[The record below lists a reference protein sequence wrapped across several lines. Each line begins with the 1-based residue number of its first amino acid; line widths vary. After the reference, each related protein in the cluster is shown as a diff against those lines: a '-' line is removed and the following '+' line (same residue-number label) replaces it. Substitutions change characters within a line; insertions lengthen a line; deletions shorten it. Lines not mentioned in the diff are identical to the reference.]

1 MDFRVSKKNK
11 LALCCCCCCRRHHL
25 QLYIYTRL
33 TSRRLDVRKPYAARS
48 QWLARANVSLL
59 MSSCSLRSGP
69 MRLRLVNWSYVDD
82 KRAATRRRR
91 RYHGK
96 VTRQVVG
103 NKILDDAL
111 QPALPRRSVEQLA
124 GIAPYQ
130 VDGCI
135 SGTSER
141 QFTALP
147 SFSFSFTRS
156 LADKELT
163 RISFPNWTT
172 TKLHQCR
179 NCKRIARP
187 SLRCT
192 S

>member
-11 LALCCCCCCRRHHL
+11 LALCCCRRHHL

-48 QWLARANVSLL
+48 RWLARAVVSLL

-111 QPALPRRSVEQLA
+111 QLRACLQACRS
-124 GIAPYQ
+124 
-130 VDGCI
+130 
-135 SGTSER
+135 
-141 QFTALP
+141 
-147 SFSFSFTRS
+147 TRCHLHYHVVRWNNLRAS
-156 LADKELT
+156 TLT
-163 RISFPNWTT
+163 R
-172 TKLHQCR
+172 
-179 NCKRIARP
+179 
-187 SLRCT
+187 
-192 S
+192 